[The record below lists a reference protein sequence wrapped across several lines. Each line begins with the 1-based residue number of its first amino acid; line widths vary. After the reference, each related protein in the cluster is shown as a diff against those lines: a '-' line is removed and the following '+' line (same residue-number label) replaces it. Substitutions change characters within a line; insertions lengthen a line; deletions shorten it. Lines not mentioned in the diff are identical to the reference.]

1 MDYKRIKGRYLVY
14 QVTKYS
20 NYMKKVIIILVVLLS
35 HINLMGQEV
44 KAYLKTI
51 EGITDKMIE
60 LISGDIGED
69 RNWDEYRNL
78 FLPTAQKM
86 SLSINKKGE
95 ERVRVMNL
103 EEFIRNVG
111 PLYKRDGFEEYAIG
125 LEVNEFNGIASA
137 FQSYYCKNLKGTY
150 EKRGINSYQLVFS
163 KDRWWI
169 ASTLFTAE
177 TEDDPLPEKY
187 LFEKNRKEIKK
198 N

>member
-1 MDYKRIKGRYLVY
+1 
-14 QVTKYS
+14 
-20 NYMKKVIIILVVLLS
+20 MKNVIIVLFTLLIPVS
-35 HINLMGQEV
+35 LIAQ
-44 KAYLKTI
+44 KDKPYLKTI
-51 EGITDKMIE
+51 EGITNKMIE
-60 LISGDIGED
+60 LISGDIGEE
-69 RNWDEYRNL
+69 RNWEEYRNL

-86 SLSINKKGE
+86 SLGVNKNGE

-125 LEVNEFNGIASA
+125 LEVNEFNGIANA

-150 EKRGINSYQLVFS
+150 EKRGINSYQLVYS

-169 ASTLFTAE
+169 ANTLFTAE
-177 TEDDPLPEKY
+177 TEDAPLPEKY
-187 LFEKNRKEIKK
+187 LFEKNKQSTKK

>member
-1 MDYKRIKGRYLVY
+1 
-14 QVTKYS
+14 
-20 NYMKKVIIILVVLLS
+20 
-35 HINLMGQEV
+35 MGQN
-44 KAYLKTI
+44 KKDNSYLKTI
-51 EGITDKMIE
+51 EGVTNKMIE
-60 LISGDIGED
+60 LISGDIGEE
-69 RNWDEYRNL
+69 RNWEEYRNL

-86 SLSINKKGE
+86 SLSVNKKGE

-125 LEVNEFNGIASA
+125 LRVDEFNGIASA

-150 EKRGINSYQLVFS
+150 EKKGINSYQLVYS
-163 KDRWWI
+163 KNRWWI

-177 TEDDPLPEKY
+177 TEDNPLPEKY
-187 LFEKNRKEIKK
+187 LSEKYKQTIKK